1 MFLMSLWT
9 RLSSSSAPLFVFF
22 PALFLGVE
30 EKKKNLCKFAQ
41 DFKLFNQPRF
51 TASLGGKQ
59 AGRHKMESVNITEY
73 KAVKK
78 KTDHVFNIAPF

>member
-1 MFLMSLWT
+1 M
-9 RLSSSSAPLFVFF
+9 
-22 PALFLGVE
+22 
-30 EKKKNLCKFAQ
+30 
-41 DFKLFNQPRF
+41 FNQPRF